1 MAQVGLREVASRA
14 GVSIKTVS
22 NVVNGTGSVTT
33 ATRERVEEALAALDY
48 RPNLAARHLRRG
60 SSGLIAVA
68 LPELTQPYFA
78 ELAAEL
84 VRAAKA
90 RGRMVLLSQTEGTE
104 EAERALLEGRDLPV
118 LDGLVLSPLALDA
131 PALRE
136 RVDRSPLVL
145 LGEHVGDA
153 VFDHVTVDN
162 CAAAADAT
170 AHLLGL
176 GRRRVAAIG
185 AQLSGPNET
194 ALLRLEGYRDA
205 LTAAGVAHDERLV
218 ATVEQFHRPD
228 GAAAMARLL
237 EVPDPPDA
245 VFCFNDALA
254 LGALRT
260 LALRGLRVPQDVAV
274 VGVDDIEE
282 ATYTTPSLSTIA
294 PDKQELASAAIDL
307 LLRGGA
313 AAGVPPQ
320 TVTVPHRLTVREST
334 AGQEPSPAP
343 EAPLS
348 PTADLSPPT
357 AGSRPAAGTA
367 PSPTAR
373 LRRSPDPE
381 EQP

>member
-1 MAQVGLREVASRA
+1 MARIGLREVASRA

-22 NVVNGTGSVTT
+22 NVVNGTGSVTAT
-33 ATRERVEEALAALDY
+33 TRERVEEALTALDY

-118 LDGLVLSPLALDA
+118 LDGLVLSPLALDG

-153 VFDHVTVDN
+153 VFDHVTIDN

-170 AHLLGL
+170 THLLGL

-185 AQLSGPNET
+185 AQVSGPNET

-205 LTAAGVAHDERLV
+205 LTAAGVPADERLV

-228 GAAAMARLL
+228 GAAAMDRLL
-237 EVPDPPDA
+237 ELPEPPDA

-274 VGVDDIEE
+274 VGVDDVEE
-282 ATYTTPSLSTIA
+282 ATYTTPSLTTIA
-294 PDKQELASAAIDL
+294 PDKQALATAAIDL

-320 TVTVPHRLTVREST
+320 TVTVPHRLMVRET
-334 AGQEPSPAP
+334 TTPTPT
-343 EAPLS
+343 PLP
-348 PTADLSPPT
+348 PTADLLPPT
-357 AGSRPAAGTA
+357 AGSRP
-367 PSPTAR
+367 
-373 LRRSPDPE
+373 
-381 EQP
+381 